1 MQRKQFIKLTGAT
14 GTFTAIGGFAWLLQ
28 SCNEQNKNG
37 MGSNIIRIIEGDFVT
52 ALPSPPLFDL
62 KSTTAFEA
70 KQTSV
75 EILKGKKT
83 NVYGYY
89 DGMLGKTFIVNKG
102 DNINLRFTNLLPQAT
117 NIHWH
122 GLIIP
127 SEMDGFPS
135 LVTQPGATFQYQF
148 KINQRAGTYW
158 YHPHPDG
165 LTAEQVMQG
174 LAGFFIVRD
183 EEEAALKLPNGESEI
198 AFVIQDRRFK
208 NTGDFDYAPTMM
220 DIMTGFL
227 GEYIIV
233 NGAYNPY
240 KTVKAGWNRL
250 RIINGSNAR
259 VYNLAF
265 NNQQDFFVIG
275 SDAGLVSSPE
285 MVKNIL
291 LSPGERID
299 MLVDFTNEA
308 NKEIFLESKLFNGGG
323 VQGKEAFK
331 IMKFT
336 IGDKTIETFSIP
348 ASLSVIEKINPSTA
362 TKTRTFN
369 ISNASMSGGH
379 GMDMKMDKKDKAA
392 ENSMGNMKMGKHT
405 INGISYNAAVMNETV
420 IAGATEIWEFDN
432 SKGEEIHPMHF
443 HGNHFQ
449 ILERTG
455 GRGKLIATEKGWKDT
470 VMLMPGEKVKV
481 ITTFSQ
487 FKGRYVVHCHNLE
500 HEDSGM
506 MLNFEIV

>member
-1 MQRKQFIKLTGAT
+1 
-14 GTFTAIGGFAWLLQ
+14 
-28 SCNEQNKNG
+28 
-37 MGSNIIRIIEGDFVT
+37 
-52 ALPSPPLFDL
+52 
-62 KSTTAFEA
+62 
-70 KQTSV
+70 
-75 EILKGKKT
+75 
-83 NVYGYY
+83 
-89 DGMLGKTFIVNKG
+89 
-102 DNINLRFTNLLPQAT
+102 
-117 NIHWH
+117 
-122 GLIIP
+122 
-127 SEMDGFPS
+127 
-135 LVTQPGATFQYQF
+135 
-148 KINQRAGTYW
+148 
-158 YHPHPDG
+158 
-165 LTAEQVMQG
+165 
-174 LAGFFIVRD
+174 
-183 EEEAALKLPNGESEI
+183 
-198 AFVIQDRRFK
+198 
-208 NTGDFDYAPTMM
+208 
-220 DIMTGFL
+220 
-227 GEYIIV
+227 
-233 NGAYNPY
+233 
-240 KTVKAGWNRL
+240 
-250 RIINGSNAR
+250 
-259 VYNLAF
+259 
-265 NNQQDFFVIG
+265 
-275 SDAGLVSSPE
+275 
-285 MVKNIL
+285 
-291 LSPGERID
+291 

-487 FKGRYVVHCHNLE
+487 FKGRYVVHCLNLE